1 MKRFDPKKGADDEE
15 QNIFVYICI
24 HVLVVE
30 PHSIISIATLDQKC
44 VVTILPQVN
53 DQPRHVN
60 EQNHGVKHIFKLEI
74 LHDPLVASCV
84 HRHVKLLEHKHP
96 LEVKDYDE
104 DVCTPV
110 KLFYVDIP
118 SLGVLS
124 LKSKLVGRELWVCLW
139 IFVNVVTVAYGILV
153 FHQIES

>member
-1 MKRFDPKKGADDEE
+1 MKRFNPKKGADNEE

-30 PHSIISIATLDQKC
+30 PDSIISIATLDQKC

-104 DVCTPV
+104 DVCTP
-110 KLFYVDIP
+110 IE
-118 SLGVLS
+118 SLYMQTPVVGILL
-124 LKSKLVGRELWVCLW
+124 LKGKLVGVELRKC
-139 IFVNVVTVAYGILV
+139 
-153 FHQIES
+153 

>member
-1 MKRFDPKKGADDEE
+1 MKRFNPKKGADNEE

-30 PHSIISIATLDQKC
+30 PDSIISIAALDQKC
-44 VVTILPQVN
+44 VVTVLPQVN

-84 HRHVKLLEHKHP
+84 HRHVELLEHKHP
-96 LEVKDYDE
+96 LEVKDDDE
-104 DVCTPV
+104 DVCTP
-110 KLFYVDIP
+110 IE
-118 SLGVLS
+118 SLYMQTPVVGILL
-124 LKSKLVGRELWVCLW
+124 LKGKLVGVELRKC
-139 IFVNVVTVAYGILV
+139 
-153 FHQIES
+153 